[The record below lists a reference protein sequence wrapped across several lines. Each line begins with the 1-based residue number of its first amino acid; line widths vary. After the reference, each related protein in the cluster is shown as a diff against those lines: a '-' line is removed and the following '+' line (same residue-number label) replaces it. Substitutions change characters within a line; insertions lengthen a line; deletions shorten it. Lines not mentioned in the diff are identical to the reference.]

1 MFAQAAFVDS
11 NAHLLRSPKRHPGA
25 EVCQKD
31 LASHVFS
38 ATEPHQV
45 AIYSSNAEIYAQGS
59 KAVALYQV
67 EFGTVRIFRLLAD
80 GRRQISAFH
89 VAGEVFGFEADTTHR
104 FFAEAVSRC
113 GIRIYQRPVDVDLA
127 RAILP
132 LALDALVRTQE
143 HLIVIGRQCATER
156 VAAFLLDL
164 MERQGGQ
171 GHVEL
176 AMSRTDIADYLG
188 LTIETVSRAISKFR
202 DSGFIHL
209 KSARAVEIMDADALR
224 ELCA

>member
-1 MFAQAAFVDS
+1 MFAQAASVQS
-11 NAHLLRSPKRHPGA
+11 NADLLRSPKRRVGA
-25 EVCQKD
+25 DACEKGS
-31 LASHVFS
+31 ASDIFS
-38 ATEPHQV
+38 AAKPHQV
-45 AIYSSNAEIYAQGS
+45 TVYSSNAEIYAQGS
-59 KAVALYQV
+59 RAVALYQV
-67 EFGTVRIFRLLAD
+67 ESGTVRIFRLLAD

-89 VAGEVFGFEADTTHR
+89 VAGEVFGFEAGTTHR

-113 GIRIYQRPVDVDLA
+113 RIRVYQRPIIADLHS
-127 RAILP
+127 AILP
-132 LALDALVRTQE
+132 AALDALVRTQE

-171 GHVEL
+171 GQVEL

-188 LTIETVSRAISKFR
+188 LTIETVSRAFSKFKEA
-202 DSGFIHL
+202 GFIHL
-209 KSARAVEIMDADALR
+209 KNARAVDVTDAGALR